1 MSAALVAGR
10 ARLKTVVVNSENPR
24 NAVTTASHGFLTRDG
39 VHPLE
44 LLRIGKE
51 QLQKYRTVR
60 YETVAST
67 DVRKQGDKFR
77 IELSNG
83 DLFEAKRVIIAT
95 GFKDD
100 LTRLNLPGIEAV
112 YGKSVYPCPFCD
124 GFEHADEALAVFGGP
139 GVEHFVP
146 VVKVWSTDLVVFTN
160 GEQLSPEA
168 NLSLERNDVRIVE
181 EPISRLISNNGK
193 LTAIELASGERVKRE
208 AGFIADDCSIPSS
221 DFAESL
227 GVTKV
232 KNDWGMDVLEADAAG
247 KTNVYGVFVAGDAKN
262 GFGGLVLSAN
272 EGSVCAESIVH
283 EIAQE
288 RWR

>member
-1 MSAALVAGR
+1 M
-10 ARLKTVVVNSENPR
+10 
-24 NAVTTASHGFLTRDG
+24 
-39 VHPLE
+39 
-44 LLRIGKE
+44 
-51 QLQKYRTVR
+51 R
-60 YETVAST
+60 YEALAATE
-67 DVRKQGDKFR
+67 VRKQGDNFV

-83 DLFEAKRVIIAT
+83 ELFESERVIIAT

-100 LTRLNLPGIEAV
+100 LTMLKLPGIEEV

-139 GVEHFVP
+139 GVEHFAP

-160 GEQLSPEA
+160 GQRLSPEA
-168 NLSLERNDVRIVE
+168 NLSLELNNVRVIE
-181 EPISRLISNNGK
+181 EPISRLVSSDGG
-193 LTAIELASGERVKRE
+193 LVAVELATGEQVNRE
-208 AGFIADDCSIPSS
+208 AGFIADDCSVPSS

-227 GVTKV
+227 GVTRV
-232 KNDWGMDVLEADAAG
+232 KNDWGMDVLEADAVG
-247 KTNVYGVFVAGDAKN
+247 KTNVDGVFVVGDAKN